1 MKKNLFKS
9 IAGIALALAM
19 SGTVHGQLAI
29 NEVPSSHIDPSAK
42 ALAANNESNNFSR
55 KAARD
60 LARSFKDVSGE
71 NWFNLP
77 DGYFVRFNSNNID
90 HMVFFDKK
98 GNRRYTIRNY
108 DETKLPVDVRHIVR
122 STYYD
127 YDIRLVQ
134 EIESALGTITYLVHL
149 EGKTEWMNLRVVN
162 GEMDVFEKYH
172 KSE

>member
-1 MKKNLFKS
+1 MKKNLFSS
-9 IAGIALALAM
+9 IAIIVLTMAM
-19 SGTVHGQLAI
+19 GGSAHGQMAI
-29 NEVPSSHIDPSAK
+29 NKVQLSNIDPETK
-42 ALAANNESNNFSR
+42 ALAANNRSDNFSR

-60 LARSFKDVSGE
+60 LARSFKNVSGE

-90 HMVFFDKK
+90 HMVFFDQK

-134 EIESALGTITYLVHL
+134 EIESDLGTITYLVHL
-149 EGKTEWMNLRVVN
+149 EGKTEWMNVRIVN